1 MILLAIDPGVA
12 RCAFAWVE
20 NRTIVHVEYVPPEMA
35 RTLENRDLISQIIV
49 ERPVYQG
56 ARSDAARVEDLMAL
70 SWSGCQAAYSIGP
83 PVIEVSPQRWKGTE
97 AKPPHH
103 MRLLDVLTQA
113 ELKLFP
119 AETRKRVV
127 AAAERY
133 ALSPGKY
140 PSAKAYGKWDGHNLL
155 DAAALGLWQVGRFR

>member
-1 MILLAIDPGVA
+1 VA
-12 RCAFAWVE
+12 RCACAWIE
-20 NRTIVHVEYVPPEMA
+20 GSALVHVEYVPPELA
-35 RTLENRDLISQIIV
+35 RQIDGVKLIGQVVV
-49 ERPVYQG
+49 ERPEYQG

-70 SWSGCQAAYSIGP
+70 SWAGAQAAYSIGA
-83 PVIEVSPQRWKGTE
+83 PVIEVSPRRWKGTE

-103 MRLLDVLTQA
+103 MRLLDVLTPA

-155 DAAALGLWQVGRFR
+155 DAAALGLWHVGRFR